1 MIGMKKLLFVAA
13 VAVALC
19 LLTATCLAAKA
30 QDQRPARLRIEELP
44 WLKIEDLANSHAT
57 VSCVQPLVP
66 MYDRMLHTDAPND
79 TGTRQI
85 PQMIH
90 VSMKS
95 RCLPPDM
102 AYGVQKWKDALP
114 DHSFYFHDDEAVDRL
129 LQSECP
135 EFPGLL
141 DLMKCV
147 RKGAMKIDVW
157 RLLVLHR
164 YGGIYTDI
172 DIWPGPRINDSIQKD
187 DTAFFVS
194 DKWDRPSQWFM
205 AMEPR
210 HPIAYYS
217 MREALKRV
225 FELKDVHNL
234 VWFLSQGLTPS
245 STDFRQHSTGLGIST
260 LATWKTSEP

>member
-1 MIGMKKLLFVAA
+1 MYHRPVILNTSATLCTSRARYSCMSMIGMKKLLFVAA

-66 MYDRMLHTDAPND
+66 MYDRMLHTDAPNN

-85 PQMIH
+85 PRMIH

-114 DHSFYFHDDEAVDRL
+114 DHSFYFHDDEAVDPADYYNP
-129 LQSECP
+129 SAP
-135 EFPGLL
+135 SF
-141 DLMKCV
+141 
-147 RKGAMKIDVW
+147 
-157 RLLVLHR
+157 LV
-164 YGGIYTDI
+164 Y
-172 DIWPGPRINDSIQKD
+172 
-187 DTAFFVS
+187 
-194 DKWDRPSQWFM
+194 
-205 AMEPR
+205 
-210 HPIAYYS
+210 
-217 MREALKRV
+217 
-225 FELKDVHNL
+225 
-234 VWFLSQGLTPS
+234 
-245 STDFRQHSTGLGIST
+245 
-260 LATWKTSEP
+260 